1 MALAAVLLVACAG
14 PDRGPP
20 DAQPGALRVVAV
32 GDSITA
38 ADSPDFA
45 AGDLGPGSWVWHVL
59 GADVT
64 FAGGWAV
71 WGATTAEMA
80 AGVED
85 YDGDV
90 LVVLAGTND
99 TGAGVGFTETAD
111 HIRAIVSTVAV
122 PEVVLSAVPPID
134 ADPARATRLN
144 TDLADL
150 AATEGWHWVP
160 QPPRLSQDGASFAP
174 GMASDGLHPTEEGAA
189 VLGAA
194 IAEVLGQVG

>member
-1 MALAAVLLVACAG
+1 MALATVLLVACAG
-14 PDRGPP
+14 ADREPP
-20 DAQPGALRVVAV
+20 EAQPGALRVVAV

-45 AGDLGPGSWVWHVL
+45 AGDLGPGSWVWHAL
-59 GADVT
+59 GSDVT

-80 AGVED
+80 TGVEEF
-85 YDGDV
+85 DGDV

-99 TGAGVGFTETAD
+99 TGMGVAFSETAG
-111 HIRAIVSTVAV
+111 HIRTIVSTVGV

-134 ADPARATRLN
+134 ADPGRATRLN
-144 TDLADL
+144 SDLADL

-160 QPPRLSQDGASFAP
+160 QPPRISEDGATFAP

-189 VLGAA
+189 VIGEA
-194 IAEVLGQVG
+194 IGEVLRRVG

>member
-1 MALAAVLLVACAG
+1 MMAVACAG
-14 PDRGPP
+14 PPAEPP
-20 DAQPGALRVVAV
+20 AAQPGAVRMVAV

-45 AGDLGPGSWVWHVL
+45 AGELGPESWVWHAV
-59 GADVT
+59 GEDVT

-71 WGATTAEMA
+71 WGATTADMA
-80 AGVED
+80 AGVGE

-99 TGAGVGFTETAD
+99 AGVPFAETAANL
-111 HIRAIVSTVAV
+111 RTVVNTAGV
-122 PEVVLSAVPPID
+122 TEVVLSAVPPID

-144 TDLADL
+144 ADLAEL

-160 QPPRLSQDGASFAP
+160 QPPDLAEHDATFAP
-174 GMASDGLHPTEEGAA
+174 GMASDGLHPTEQGAA
-189 VLGAA
+189 VIGAA
-194 IAEVLGQVG
+194 VGEVVRRVG

>member
-1 MALAAVLLVACAG
+1 MLATVLLVACAG
-14 PDRGPP
+14 ADRESP
-20 DAQPGALRVVAV
+20 DAQPGALQVVAV

-59 GADVT
+59 DADVA

-80 AGVED
+80 AGVEQ

-99 TGAGVGFTETAD
+99 TGMGVEFTETAA
-111 HIRAIVSTVAV
+111 HIRTIVSTVGV

-134 ADPARATRLN
+134 ADPVRATRLN
-144 TDLADL
+144 ADLADL

-160 QPPRLSQDGASFAP
+160 QPPRISEDGATFAP
-174 GMASDGLHPTEEGAA
+174 AMASDGLHPTEEGAA

-194 IAEVLGQVG
+194 IGEVLRQVG